1 MLLSNN
7 LKEFGKSMHAV
18 SFGKLRVP
26 GYCRSIII
34 YCPLQTPA
42 LKENS
47 ILQKVH
53 SPAIT
58 RPINFHWKPQFVDY
72 WTTTSSF
79 LFEVDLSIFGQ
90 RGIRA

>member
-1 MLLSNN
+1 
-7 LKEFGKSMHAV
+7 MHAV

-26 GYCRSIII
+26 GYCHSIII

-53 SPAIT
+53 SPRDNSAHKLSLEAAVCGLLDDHI
-58 RPINFHWKPQFVDY
+58 IL
-72 WTTTSSF
+72 SF
-79 LFEVDLSIFGQ
+79 
-90 RGIRA
+90 